1 MRSPAHWATALRS
14 LARTASRSPT
24 PASGATSN
32 ASSSRERSVLSHR
45 WACLLGQ
52 PVGHSL
58 SPALHNAAFAALGL
72 DAHYEAREVS
82 VTELSGAVD
91 ALRAADCMG
100 ANVTAPHKQAA
111 VALMDELSDEVVAL
125 GALNTI
131 VNQSGRLI
139 GANTDAR
146 GLAHWMRLVGIDPTR
161 RPALV
166 LGAGGAARATVWALA
181 NLGANRVRVLNR
193 TAEHVE
199 ELVLALRP
207 RLSGVELTWGH
218 LDEAAEPPSA
228 PWRVIVNAT
237 SLGHHGRAPMVH
249 PGCYSPACV
258 AIELAYNPPET
269 GFMRAAREAGARA
282 ENGLGM
288 LLHQAALA
296 FERWT
301 GQAPPMDVFAAALTE
316 RVGR

>member
-1 MRSPAHWATALRS
+1 M
-14 LARTASRSPT
+14 
-24 PASGATSN
+24 
-32 ASSSRERSVLSHR
+32 SHR
-45 WACLLGQ
+45 WACLIGQ
-52 PVGHSL
+52 PVAHSL
-58 SPALHNAAFAALGL
+58 SPTLHNAAFAALGM
-72 DAHYEAREVS
+72 DAHYEARDVS
-82 VTELSGAVD
+82 AEDLVD
-91 ALRAADCMG
+91 AVAALRQFDCLG
-100 ANVTAPHKQAA
+100 ANVTAPHKQA
-111 VALMDELSDEVVAL
+111 VLALMDDLSDEVVAL

-146 GLAHWMRLVGIDPTR
+146 GLARWMRQIGIDPAG

-181 NLGANRVRVLNR
+181 DLGASSVRVLNR
-193 TAEHVE
+193 TLEHAQSLVE
-199 ELVLALRP
+199 ALGPSLSMTTLSYGSLA
-207 RLSGVELTWGH
+207 
-218 LDEAAEPPSA
+218 EAAERPAA
-228 PWRVIVNAT
+228 PWPIVVNAT
-237 SLGHHGRAPMVH
+237 SLGHHGLAPVVH

-269 GFMRAAREAGARA
+269 GFMVAARRAGARA

-301 GQAPPMDVFAAALTE
+301 GQAAPMDAYAAALTE
-316 RVGR
+316 RVAHP